1 MISRANSDFIQ
12 QLRIELPLFID
23 IDSLLKFPLSLFEIG
38 DFGCMRNGRKS
49 DIAGVVCG
57 DEEDLADIRRG
68 SLECNK

>member
-1 MISRANSDFIQ
+1 MVV
-12 QLRIELPLFID
+12 L
-23 IDSLLKFPLSLFEIG
+23 LLKFPFSLFEIG

-57 DEEDLADIRRG
+57 DEEDLADIRKG